1 MDSIQG
7 EYSRLTSPANNNTG
21 HPHYHRR
28 RAPDLQKQDT
38 LESEVSVDAVEA
50 ALDHNTQR
58 LLLHDD
64 DDETHGAPT
73 PPGSHKWTTDDLRGT
88 NDTVHM
94 STSDLQLAFPSV
106 HPRRDRHYDA
116 DVSVGDQAIGGVDAT
131 ASTRS
136 AAAFYEFALSGQAIL
151 ESRASSRPLHRSQG
165 PLHGGSSA
173 AAAAVDAVDAD
184 SPHYGPQA
192 RFHHSAFQ
200 SNSYFAIRLLRLM
213 QLIVVL
219 DLVAIGCFFAWR
231 RDEHAHGS
239 GGGGSLDADGRT
251 NALFVKSPLTAVFT
265 SDDGCTITISL
276 ASLIYYLFPAVIVL
290 GLPAS
295 GVRCFEPFK
304 RERRVSKGG
313 RLRKVKRT
321 IFLQCCEMTA
331 VLLFVYLGVLTMLT
345 LYYAV
350 VTKLFDCPGN
360 PSAIAFGL
368 GAVVVYAL
376 MYLQAR
382 YFTRFREHLK
392 MQLGAFSEGDQTGGL
407 KAHVLRAKMQ
417 RRRRR
422 AEQQRDALAQHQ
434 PPPVDQ
440 KEGAPIEVAAST
452 AAPPAPP
459 RKQVIAFVRK
469 RLFRGAQLGDL
480 RLLHKTLKI
489 ARRHLG
495 DGFAR
500 EMYPDASIVWW
511 VSFSKKNPL
520 HVAAYHGNIAAMEL
534 LYRANFEINS
544 FDKVSR
550 VRISTGDIFWN
561 LARYFFR
568 QPVVSTEDAYGA
580 GSMFKSTLVTPLHCA
595 VCTGRVD
602 AVRWLIEH
610 GADVNLC
617 SRSSQR
623 AEARLPAIFVA
634 DHPEIVKQL
643 LTAGANQLVIP
654 DPGHMNTITVL
665 QLAYLRGNYAVAQVL
680 ENWGGDVALTP
691 LHTAAAMNNTSR
703 IRHYL
708 RRRVNPDCLGEL
720 GYVGLNKRTPL
731 HWAAVNGAIQAVEM
745 LLDANANPNFADARG
760 RTPLHWAARVNRVEV
775 VKILLQHGADPNIV
789 DEGGMTPLLCAACA
803 GGTTP
808 EMFKALVSRGANIN
822 HQLPATGDTAL
833 HIAVKLDD
841 QQTAVA
847 LLSVG
852 GDIMRMNHDG
862 LRPIDC
868 TTSTRLQFEIKRAAG
883 NRDVMISYTHSHKE
897 FALKLRKSLED
908 ANITTWLDVMDPSG
922 IGGGAVWRE
931 EIARGVTNAAVVMC
945 ILTDDYAQSQWCM
958 KELALAKQ
966 VGTPIMAISTEHAHI
981 SEELQVYLYTRQIVP
996 FEDAITSIDHVT
1008 EKEICYTYDEI
1019 AYKRQLQLLLDGLR
1033 DEIEKRKEEV
1043 VRKNLHRLASSM
1055 TTVLTTTTPTA
1066 FDTSGMG
1073 GSMLAGYNGSHLSA
1087 ASRALHGRTG
1097 SALTSR
1103 PNSHLHLTN
1112 PMQPFDE
1119 RTPVMLMHEQN
1130 ILDSDRGAGTAILRQ
1145 QARPKSLTAQAAMNR
1160 WNLRRRHG
1168 NDSTLSSTSSTHGQF
1183 PDDLSNS
1190 IILDANGY
1198 YVHQTQQ
1205 QQDQPSQHSH
1215 YRASHMNGSIL
1226 ETVQEVKQMT
1236 AEGECFVFICHGDHH
1251 SRFVKRL
1258 CAALCRDGGLH
1269 CFVDRRHRSHH
1280 GISSSPLKMDDLLMP
1295 SPRDPPSSS
1304 GSTQSAVTPVEN
1316 DDQQDMLARIH
1327 EAKEAILKCSAF
1339 VLILSDKTVRSQ
1351 LVKDQL
1357 AFAEDKGKRIVP
1369 VVVNRLEFSLDLQ
1382 YSLSRSP
1389 FFHFF
1394 SSGDMI
1400 GFDRSVNQVLAALR
1414 EEMFGISVEPE
1425 ENAAATPQPTTPTA
1439 TTTTSRLPKTFS
1451 YDRLGSL
1458 MEYEDDDSSHFEG
1471 QRRRQGSGQ
1480 SAHSTQSSWMEP
1492 PLSVRLPTHNLST
1505 LSAQSGRQGR
1515 SGSGGSST
1523 SPPVS
1528 SSRPLTTD
1536 LSLHQ
1541 SMMGNFT
1548 SLMRHMNDPDDDED
1562 RSDVGDVDDDDDD
1575 DFYPELTRAVSDA
1588 TYDDADALD
1597 IEDGLALSSAR
1608 RHQLLQ
1614 GSFVSRRGRMSSIMS
1629 NSNAS
1634 VSMLECRSEDDTK
1647 SVDAI
1652 KYTR

>member
-1 MDSIQG
+1 MDDLIEG
-7 EYSRLTSPANNNTG
+7 DYSRVTSPASG
-21 HPHYHRR
+21 HQQYRR
-28 RAPDLQKQDT
+28 RSPALHKQDT
-38 LESEVSVDAVEA
+38 LESEASAEAVEA

-58 LLLHDD
+58 LLLLHDD
-64 DDETHGAPT
+64 DDETHGART

-88 NDTVHM
+88 SDTVHL

-106 HPRRDRHYDA
+106 HPRRDRHFDA
-116 DVSVGDQAIGGVDAT
+116 DPSGDPSADAT
-131 ASTRS
+131 ATATTRS
-136 AAAFYEFALSGQAIL
+136 AAAFYEYALSGQAIL
-151 ESRASSRPLHRSQG
+151 ESRASSRPLYRSHG
-165 PLHGGSSA
+165 APLGGSSTAPA
-173 AAAAVDAVDAD
+173 AAESADAD
-184 SPHYGPQA
+184 SAHYGPHA
-192 RFHHSAFQ
+192 RFHNGAFQ

-231 RDEHAHGS
+231 RDDGAELS
-239 GGGGSLDADGRT
+239 TPDANGAS
-251 NALFVKSPLTAVFT
+251 NALFVESPLTAVFT

-276 ASLIYYLFPAVIVL
+276 AALLYFLFPAVVVL

-331 VLLFVYLGVLTMLT
+331 VLLFVYLGVLTMLA
-345 LYYAV
+345 LYYVV
-350 VTKLFDCPGN
+350 VTKLFDCPNN
-360 PSAIAFGL
+360 PSAVGFGL

-422 AEQQRDALAQHQ
+422 AQQQRDGLAQQ
-434 PPPVDQ
+434 QQQNPLEQ
-440 KEGAPIEVAAST
+440 KEGTPLEEIAAAT
-452 AAPPAPP
+452 ASPPPPP

-691 LHTAAAMNNTSR
+691 LHTAAAMNNTNR

-775 VKILLQHGADPNIV
+775 VKILLHHGADPNIV

-996 FEDAITSIDHVT
+996 FEDAITSIDHVN
-1008 EKEICYTYDEI
+1008 EKEICYTYDEL

-1033 DEIEKRKEEV
+1033 DEIEKRKEEI
-1043 VRKNLHRLASSM
+1043 VRKNLHRLASGM
-1055 TTVLTTTTPTA
+1055 TTMLTTSTPTA
-1066 FDTSGMG
+1066 FDTSGMT
-1073 GSMLAGYNGSHLSA
+1073 GSILAGHNGSHISA
-1087 ASRALHGRTG
+1087 ASRALHNRTG

-1119 RTPVMLMHEQN
+1119 RTPVMLMQEQS

-1145 QARPKSLTAQAAMNR
+1145 PGRPKSLTAQAAMNR
-1160 WNLRRRHG
+1160 WNLRRRHA
-1168 NDSTLSSTSSTHGQF
+1168 NDSTLSSSSSTHGQF
-1183 PDDLSNS
+1183 PEDLSNS

-1205 QQDQPSQHSH
+1205 EQRVDQQLHP
-1215 YRASHMNGSIL
+1215 RASHMNGSIL
-1226 ETVQEVKQMT
+1226 ETVREVKQMT

-1251 SRFVKRL
+1251 GRFVKRL

-1269 CFVDRRHRSHH
+1269 CFVDRRHRSQD
-1280 GISSSPLKMDDLLMP
+1280 GISSSPLRMDDLLMP

-1304 GSTQSAVTPVEN
+1304 GSTHGPVTPMN
-1316 DDQQDMLARIH
+1316 DDDQQDMLARIH

-1339 VLILSDKTVRSQ
+1339 VLILSEKTIRSQ

-1357 AFAEDKGKRIVP
+1357 AFAEDKGKRILP
-1369 VVVNRLEFSLDLQ
+1369 VVVNRLEFSLDMQ
-1382 YSLSRSP
+1382 YSLSRSQ

-1400 GFDRSVNQVLAALR
+1400 GFDRSVSQVLAALR

-1425 ENAAATPQPTTPTA
+1425 TTPTTTTPQTA
-1439 TTTTSRLPKTFS
+1439 TTTSTSSRLPKVLS

-1458 MEYEDDDSSHFEG
+1458 LEYEDDDSSHYDE
-1471 QRRRQGSGQ
+1471 QRHRQGSGQ
-1480 SAHSTQSSWMEP
+1480 SAQSTQSSWLEA
-1492 PLSVRLPTHNLST
+1492 PLTLRLPSHNLSM

-1515 SGSGGSST
+1515 SGSAGSS
-1523 SPPVS
+1523 SSAPVS

-1548 SLMRHMNDPDDDED
+1548 SLMRHMNHDDDED
-1562 RSDVGDVDDDDDD
+1562 HSDDGEVDDEDDD
-1575 DFYPELTRAVSDA
+1575 DFFPELTRAVSDG
-1588 TYDDADALD
+1588 TYDDTDALD
-1597 IEDGLALSSAR
+1597 IEDGLALSSVR
-1608 RHQLLQ
+1608 RQQLLQ
-1614 GSFVSRRGRMSSIMS
+1614 GSFVSRRRMSSIMS

-1652 KYTR
+1652 KPAR